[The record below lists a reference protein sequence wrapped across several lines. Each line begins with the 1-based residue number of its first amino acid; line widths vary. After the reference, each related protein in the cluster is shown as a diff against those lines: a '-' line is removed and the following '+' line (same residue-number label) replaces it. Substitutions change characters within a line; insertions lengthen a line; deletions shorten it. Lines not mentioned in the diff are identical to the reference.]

1 MALLTMRFD
10 AGTGNDWYV
19 APQLSDSGVELR
31 AKVIKAMRVTGAI
44 QDASFQMYTFGPTEG
59 VDVAAIEAGT
69 GSSSG
74 SVALTDTAGVA
85 QSQRTPLNC
94 PNALLHTVRV
104 AGTWADGDVKSRID
118 ELEYE
123 LSIQDARR

>member
-10 AGTGNDWYV
+10 AGTGNDWYCV
-19 APQLSDSGVELR
+19 PQLSDSGVELR
-31 AKVIKAMRVTGAI
+31 AKVIKAMRVTGAV

-74 SVALTDTAGVA
+74 SIVLSDTTGVA

-104 AGTWADGDVKSRID
+104 AGTWTDGDVKSRID